1 MPRRSSPAA
10 AAGDADARESVSR
23 YERRLA
29 RGLASVINVF
39 DPDAIVLG
47 GGVSNIARLYERV
60 PRLWTEFVFS
70 DAVVTRLVRAVHGDS
85 SGVRG
90 AAWLW
95 ELSCLK
101 RYRWWTR
108 QLRLTL

>member
-1 MPRRSSPAA
+1 M
-10 AAGDADARESVSR
+10 SR

-39 DPDAIVLG
+39 DPGAIVLG
-47 GGVSNIARLYERV
+47 GGVSNIARLYDRV

-70 DAVVTRLVRAVHGDS
+70 DAIVTRLVKAVHGDS

-95 ELSCLK
+95 E
-101 RYRWWTR
+101 
-108 QLRLTL
+108 